1 MVWRIIPW
9 VICFFWSNMG
19 MIFWDLAV
27 YFISHFAFYWTP
39 MVNIFWWTSYG
50 EHFMVNILW
59 WTFYGEHLMV
69 NWTSCGNIKTA
80 LWTALS
86 LRNYFHRA
94 LWDTCHSWD
103 MWSEWWGD
111 RLWPSKIQKQWQIQL
126 QKQVQ
131 CNGTVIPDKEI
142 SFKGTCKHRDTITL
156 TLTFKNNNVKSN
168 MGQHSCN
175 VLVYILPFPLILGI
189 QFVTYDSTGALEYP
203 RISPF
208 WHHAGW
214 NWKHLRNRYHV
225 QGVPKKIFC
234 YIIRDDKRNRNLIV
248 IIIFVCYSENQPTNC
263 AQAQWGF
270 PEADIWWPS
279 SRTSLAH

>member
-1 MVWRIIPW
+1 MWRIDQFFPENENRMLHAPINLFYRMDWMASISTIPKALLIYKQCIAMVWRIIPW

-19 MIFWDLAV
+19 MIFWDLAF

-80 LWTALS
+80 LWAALS

-111 RLWPSKIQKQWQIQL
+111 RLWPSKIQKQWQRQL

-156 TLTFKNNNVKSN
+156 TLTLKNNNVKSDT
-168 MGQHSCN
+168 GQS
-175 VLVYILPFPLILGI
+175 ILAMF
-189 QFVTYDSTGALEYP
+189 
-203 RISPF
+203 
-208 WHHAGW
+208 
-214 NWKHLRNRYHV
+214 
-225 QGVPKKIFC
+225 
-234 YIIRDDKRNRNLIV
+234 
-248 IIIFVCYSENQPTNC
+248 
-263 AQAQWGF
+263 
-270 PEADIWWPS
+270 
-279 SRTSLAH
+279 